1 MDLDDKQQFVQIK
14 SAPVKQENQNIEDDI
29 DDLIN
34 EIAEEN
40 TPQEEPEVDLD
51 NDRIFNTFKEKQEI
65 ETPEQTID
73 SDDIEEIIEEP
84 PKVVHNTEIAK
95 KLVKRVAIKP
105 AKKSRRRRKPLSDA
119 HKEKLRLGRLKS
131 LETRRKK
138 AAAKKKTIK
147 KPKKKPVL
155 QDKINK
161 VVDNKN
167 NMNNMNFDNIS
178 NFFKMMEQYE
188 SYKNKNVKKN
198 VINSQKKMTK
208 NDTFKNVTYNNYRK
222 NTPYKPRTQNTFDDG
237 LDFLYS
243 Y

>member
-138 AAAKKKTIK
+138 AAAKKTESKKEEVAKT
-147 KPKKKPVL
+147 PKKVMVKVMRFNTKDGERYPMEVEASEVL
-155 QDKINK
+155 TDINGDK
-161 VVDNKN
+161 
-167 NMNNMNFDNIS
+167 
-178 NFFKMMEQYE
+178 
-188 SYKNKNVKKN
+188 
-198 VINSQKKMTK
+198 
-208 NDTFKNVTYNNYRK
+208 
-222 NTPYKPRTQNTFDDG
+222 G
-237 LDFLYS
+237 LKDIIL
-243 Y
+243 